1 MQAIVLVC
9 NQLSPDNSSLNHCSR
24 GIISVLRYKINFFS
38 SYPQM
43 IKDFFFKSVPLKR
56 GVFMQN

>member
-9 NQLSPDNSSLNHCSR
+9 NQLTPDSSSLSHSSR
-24 GIISVLRYKINFFS
+24 GIFSDLRYKINFFS

-43 IKDFFFKSVPLKR
+43 IKDFFL
-56 GVFMQN
+56 